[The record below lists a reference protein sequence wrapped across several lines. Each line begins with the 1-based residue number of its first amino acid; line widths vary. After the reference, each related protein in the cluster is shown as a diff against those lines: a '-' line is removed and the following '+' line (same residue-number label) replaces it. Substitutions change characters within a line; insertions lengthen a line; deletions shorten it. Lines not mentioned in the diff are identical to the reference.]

1 MKDNNRNFI
10 LAIVLSMVVLFG
22 WQFFIAGP
30 QIEQARKQQEA
41 AQQQAAEQQ
50 QQQQTAATGSDTA
63 GTSTPATAPVAG
75 SAPSA
80 ASVQQTVE
88 TRDAA
93 LAQSK
98 RVPIE
103 TASVTGS
110 INLTGGRVDDIRLND
125 YHETVDKKSPTIIL
139 LSPSGGPD
147 AYFADFGWTGAA
159 GAGPL
164 PGPDTVWAAPAG
176 ATLTPSTPVTLTY
189 DNGAG
194 LVFSRKIAIDDK
206 YMVTVD
212 DSVTNKG
219 SASVALSPYGR
230 ITRVG
235 EPPTSGYYILHE
247 GLVGV
252 IGDKSLQEYK
262 YKDIM
267 KDHEVTWS
275 GKTGGWLGITD
286 KYWAAT
292 LIPEQTQTYTAR
304 YIGKQD
310 GTTPVYQTDFTAGAE
325 TLAPGATIE
334 QTTRLFAGA
343 KRVSVLSAYGS
354 SLGIEKFDLLIDWGW
369 FFFITKPMFILIDWL
384 YRVFGNFGVAILL
397 VTVMVKAAFFPLAN
411 KSYKSMS
418 QMKKLQPQMTA
429 LREQYKDDKVKQQEA
444 LMQLYKTEKINPMA
458 GCWPMVI
465 QIPVFFSL
473 YKVLFVTIEM
483 RHAPFF
489 GWIQDL
495 SAPDPTHIFNLFGLL
510 PYDPAMVPVI
520 GHFLAIGIWPVIMG
534 ITMFVQMKLNPT
546 PPDPTQAMLFT
557 WMPVLFTFMLAS
569 FPAGLVIYWAW
580 NNTLSVTQQYI
591 IMRRSGTEVN
601 LFGNILETFGIK
613 HQKKK
618 KPVHVAEPSSSHVAV
633 RPKAAN
639 DSAQPKVDP
648 SKPAKSTVK
657 SRRAA
662 AKAKAK
668 SKAAKPADAKT

>member
-10 LAIVLSMVVLFG
+10 VAIVLSMVVLFG

-41 AQQQAAEQQ
+41 AQQLAAEQQ
-50 QQQQTAATGSDTA
+50 PQPPAATSDQAAGGGTSATPAPAPAAGGAPAAVATQQTA
-63 GTSTPATAPVAG
+63 
-75 SAPSA
+75 
-80 ASVQQTVE
+80 E
-88 TRDAA
+88 TRDEA

-103 TASVTGS
+103 TPAITGS

-125 YHETVDKKSPTIIL
+125 YHETVDKSSPTIVL
-139 LSPSGGPD
+139 LSPNGGPEP
-147 AYFADFGWTGAA
+147 YFADFGWLGAA
-159 GAGPL
+159 DAGPL
-164 PGPDTVWAAPAG
+164 PGDTTVWSAPAD
-176 ATLTPSTPVTLTY
+176 ARLTPSTPVTLTY

-194 LVFSRKIAIDDK
+194 LVFSRQISIDDK
-206 YMVTVD
+206 FMLTVT
-212 DSVTNKG
+212 DSVANKG
-219 SASVALSPYGR
+219 SAAVALTPFGR
-230 ITRVG
+230 ITRIG

-252 IGDKSLQEYK
+252 IGDKGLQEYK
-262 YKDIM
+262 YKDIA
-267 KDHEVTWS
+267 KDHEVSWTD
-275 GKTGGWLGITD
+275 KVGGWLGITD
-286 KYWAAT
+286 KYWATT
-292 LIPEQTQTYTAR
+292 LIPDQKETYTAR
-304 YIGKQD
+304 YIGKND
-310 GTTPVYQTDFTAGAE
+310 GTPLYQADFTAAAD
-325 TLAPGATIE
+325 TLAPGATVT

-343 KRVSVLSAYGS
+343 KQVSVLSAYRDKEH
-354 SLGIEKFDLLIDWGW
+354 IEKFDLLIDWGW
-369 FFFITKPMFILIDWL
+369 FFFITKPMFMLIDWL
-384 YRVFGNFGVAILL
+384 YRVFGNFGIAILL
-397 VTVMVKAAFFPLAN
+397 VTVLVKAVFFPLAN
-411 KSYKSMS
+411 RSYKSMS

-429 LREQYKDDKVKQQEA
+429 LREQYKDDKVKQQEE
-444 LMQLYKTEKINPMA
+444 LMKLYREEKINPLA

-489 GWIQDL
+489 GWIHDL

-510 PYDPAMVPVI
+510 PYDPSAVPMI
-520 GHFLAIGIWPVIMG
+520 GHFLAIGVWPVIMG

-557 WMPVLFTFMLAS
+557 WMPVLFTFMLAA

-591 IMRRSGTEVN
+591 IMRRSGADVD
-601 LFGNILETFGIK
+601 LLGNILGTFGIK
-613 HQKKK
+613 PKK
-618 KPVHVAEPSSSHVAV
+618 KPVHVAEPSKHAPAT
-633 RPKAAN
+633 PKAAN
-639 DSAQPKVDP
+639 DSMKPRANTD
-648 SKPAKSTVK
+648 KPAKSTVK

-662 AKAKAK
+662 AKAKAR
-668 SKAAKPADAKT
+668 ARPADAKS